1 VIYDFRCQ
9 ECGYEKSLERDT
21 DPGTIAC
28 PECGTGDDVR
38 WWCKRPS
45 TPFVPPAS
53 ASQKFG
59 PHPWEYVATPEEL
72 AERERV
78 LRERAPIQLVHAIKV
93 KEPEP
98 EPQLTL
104 LELLK

>member
-1 VIYDFRCQ
+1 VIFDFRCQ
-9 ECGYEKSLERDT
+9 ECGYEHSKESAA

-38 WWCKRPS
+38 WWRQRPS
-45 TPFVPPAS
+45 LPFVPPAT
-53 ASQKFG
+53 AAQKFG
-59 PHPWEYVATPEEL
+59 PQPWEHVATPEEL

-78 LRERAPIQLVHAIKV
+78 TRERAPVQLVHAIKA

-98 EPQLTL
+98 TPQLTL